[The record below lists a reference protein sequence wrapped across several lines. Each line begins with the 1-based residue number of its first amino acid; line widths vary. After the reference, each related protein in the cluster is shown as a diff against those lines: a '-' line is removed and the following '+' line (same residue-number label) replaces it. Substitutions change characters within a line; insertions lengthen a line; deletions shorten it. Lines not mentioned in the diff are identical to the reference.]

1 MQQEPPKRRS
11 PGDYRP
17 DLRPLITLVILL
29 IVIVAGWLILSPL
42 ILPAR

>member
-17 DLRPLITLVILL
+17 DLRPLSILVILL